1 MMDVRS
7 TRRASEVS
15 LQPKLLLTI
24 DEAAIAMNLGR
35 TVLYGLV
42 MRNEVA
48 SIKLGR
54 SRRIPMV
61 ALQEYV
67 RQRLAEV
74 RPAS

>member
-1 MMDVRS
+1 MDVRS

-24 DEAAIAMNLGR
+24 DEAAIAMSLGR

-74 RPAS
+74 QPAS